1 MGSKYSVQSDIWSL
15 GLSLIEMANGVYPI
29 PPPDSKMLDQIF
41 GENANQSP
49 IEPKTMAVFEL
60 LNYIV
65 NEPPPKLEHHCFSVE
80 FKEFVDK
87 CLKKIPGERPD
98 HKTLMVSILQ
108 INKWYILIHTHNF
121 IIIYY

>member
-15 GLSLIEMANGVYPI
+15 GLSLIEMAIGIYPI

-41 GENANQSP
+41 AENANQST

-65 NEPPPKLEHHCFSVE
+65 NEPPPKLEHHIFSAE
-80 FKEFVDK
+80 FKEFVDI

-98 HKTLMVSILQ
+98 HKTLMVCVQ
-108 INKWYILIHTHNF
+108 I
-121 IIIYY
+121 